1 MKSAKQFLQQIDEFK
16 VEATANVVKS
26 KLTEST
32 TKEELE
38 SLVESS
44 SIEAYKRKSLV
55 EYLDKNKDKLLAMDV
70 YSEGDPVQVSDQ
82 FAPHARK
89 HGKVISHGAATGTY
103 KVEFEDGQYDVPAH
117 HISRRDVVANEA
129 REDQST
135 DGHSGEKKKIHKLIT
150 EQRCFALLEDGSL
163 IKVIVESVDG
173 SDRLV
178 AEQVGQQVVVV
189 FPVDISESFVASLTE
204 SEMTDE
210 QKANREEIVIG
221 MKKNKTDLMKRYGD
235 RWESVMYAVATKKAM
250 GESLAEASDEV
261 VFQRKSG
268 DVDVMIVKDGEYFR
282 LKRVGPSGEVIDTQ
296 EFDNIKD
303 AETAAQF

>member
-16 VEATANVVKS
+16 FEATANVVKS

-32 TKEELE
+32 TKEELAL
-38 SLVESS
+38 LVESS
-44 SIEAYKRKSLV
+44 SVECYKRKALI

-129 REDQST
+129 KEDQSAG
-135 DGHSGEKKKIHKLIT
+135 GHSGEKKKIHKLIT
-150 EQRCFALLEDGSL
+150 EKKCLALLEDGSL

-173 SDRLV
+173 SDSLV
-178 AEQVGQQVVVV
+178 AEQVGQRVVVV

-210 QKANREEIVIG
+210 QKAKREEIVIG
-221 MKKNKTDLMKRYGD
+221 MKKNKADLMKRYGD

-250 GESLAEASDEV
+250 DESLAEASDEV